1 MLTAEDRAII
11 KATVPLL
18 ESGGEALTTHFY
30 KMMLSEYPEVRPL
43 FNQAHQASGDQP
55 RALANGVLMYA
66 RHIDQLE
73 QLGGLVGQIVNKH
86 VALQILPE
94 HYPIVG
100 RCLLRAIEEVLGS
113 DIATPEVLKAW
124 GAAYQQLADI
134 LIGAE
139 EGLYQQKE
147 TAKGGWRGARAF
159 TLVEKV
165 EESREVVSFYFAP
178 VDGQPVLVAE
188 PGQYIGLQL
197 VIDGVEQRRNYSL
210 STLGDG
216 RLYRISVK
224 READGKVSNYLHDQL
239 KVGDSINLFPPA
251 GDFTLAASDK
261 PLVLISGGVGITPT
275 LAMLEAALASGR
287 QIHFIHCA
295 RNGGVHA
302 FREHVDGLAARNP
315 QLKRF
320 YCYDED
326 DGVSL
331 PADALGYLDQA
342 QLERWLPQERDLD
355 AYFLGPKPFMAAVKR
370 HLEALGVP
378 QGQSRYEFFGPASAL
393 E

>member
-1 MLTAEDRAII
+1 MLNAEQRAII

-73 QLGGLVGQIVNKH
+73 QLGGLVGQIINKH

-100 RCLLRAIEEVLGS
+100 SCLLRAIEEVLGKE
-113 DIATPEVLKAW
+113 IATAEVIAAW
-124 GAAYQQLADI
+124 AAAYGQLADI

-139 EGLYQQKE
+139 ENLYKQKE
-147 TAKGGWRGARAF
+147 EAAGGWRGTREF
-159 TLVEKV
+159 RLVRREQ
-165 EESREVVSFYFAP
+165 ESREIVSFYFAP
-178 VDGQPVLVAE
+178 VDGKPVLKAE
-188 PGQYIGLQL
+188 PGQYIGLKL
-197 VIDGVEQRRNYSL
+197 EIDGQEQRRNYSL
-210 STLGDG
+210 SALCDG
-216 RLYRISVK
+216 EQYRISVK
-224 READGKVSNYLHDQL
+224 REAGGKVSNYLHDGL
-239 KVGDSINLFPPA
+239 MVGDTLQLFPPS
-251 GDFTLAASDK
+251 GDFTLVASDK

-275 LAMLEAALASGR
+275 LAMLEAALETER
-287 QIHFIHCA
+287 PVHFIHCA
-295 RNGGVHA
+295 RNGAVHA
-302 FREHVDGLAARNP
+302 FRDWIDGLAARHP

-320 YCYDED
+320 YCYAEED
-326 DGVSL
+326 GSQA
-331 PADALGYLDQA
+331 ADAVGVLDQDLLA
-342 QLERWLPQERDLD
+342 EWLPRERDID
-355 AYFLGPKPFMAAVKR
+355 AYFLGPKGFMAAIKR
-370 HLEALGVP
+370 QLKGLGVP
-378 QGQSRYEFFGPASAL
+378 EGQSRYEFFGPAAAL

>member
-1 MLTAEDRAII
+1 MLNAEQRAII

-73 QLGGLVGQIVNKH
+73 QLGGLVGQIINKH

-100 RCLLRAIEEVLGS
+100 SCLLRAIEEVLGKE
-113 DIATPEVLKAW
+113 IATAEVIAAW
-124 GAAYQQLADI
+124 AAAYGQLADI

-139 EGLYQQKE
+139 ENLYKE
-147 TAKGGWRGARAF
+147 KEEAAGGWRGTREF
-159 TLVEKV
+159 RLVRREQ
-165 EESREVVSFYFAP
+165 ESREIVSFYFAP
-178 VDGQPVLVAE
+178 VDGKPVLKAE
-188 PGQYIGLQL
+188 PGQYIGLKL
-197 VIDGVEQRRNYSL
+197 EIDGQEQRRNYSL
-210 STLGDG
+210 SALCDG
-216 RLYRISVK
+216 EQYRISVK
-224 READGKVSNYLHDQL
+224 REAGGKVSNYLHDGL
-239 KVGDSINLFPPA
+239 MVGDTLQLFPPS
-251 GDFTLAASDK
+251 GDFTLVSSDK

-275 LAMLEAALASGR
+275 LAMLEAALETER
-287 QIHFIHCA
+287 PVHFIHCA
-295 RNGGVHA
+295 RNGAVHA
-302 FREHVDGLAARNP
+302 FRDWIDGLAARHP

-320 YCYDED
+320 YCYAEED
-326 DGVSL
+326 GSQA
-331 PADALGYLDQA
+331 ADAVGLLDQDLLA
-342 QLERWLPQERDLD
+342 EWLPRERDID
-355 AYFLGPKPFMAAVKR
+355 AYFLGPKGFMAAIKR
-370 HLEALGVP
+370 QLKGLGVP
-378 QGQSRYEFFGPASAL
+378 EGQSRYEFFGPAAAL

>member
-1 MLTAEDRAII
+1 MLNAEQRAII

-73 QLGGLVGQIVNKH
+73 QLGDLVGQIINKH

-100 RCLLRAIEEVLGS
+100 SCLLRAIEEVLGKE
-113 DIATPEVLKAW
+113 IATAEVIAAW
-124 GAAYQQLADI
+124 AAAYGQLADI

-139 EGLYQQKE
+139 ENLYKQKE
-147 TAKGGWRGARAF
+147 EAAGGWRGTREF
-159 TLVEKV
+159 RLVRREQ
-165 EESREVVSFYFAP
+165 ESREIVSFYFAP
-178 VDGQPVLVAE
+178 VDGKPVLKAE
-188 PGQYIGLQL
+188 PGQYIGLKL
-197 VIDGVEQRRNYSL
+197 EIDGQEQRRNYSL
-210 STLGDG
+210 SALCDG
-216 RLYRISVK
+216 EQYRISVK
-224 READGKVSNYLHDQL
+224 REAGGKVSNYLHDGL
-239 KVGDSINLFPPA
+239 MVGDTLQLFPPS
-251 GDFTLAASDK
+251 GDFTLVASDK

-275 LAMLEAALASGR
+275 LAMLEAALETER
-287 QIHFIHCA
+287 PVHFIHCA
-295 RNGGVHA
+295 RNGAVHA
-302 FREHVDGLAARNP
+302 FRDWIDGLAARHP

-320 YCYDED
+320 YCYAEED
-326 DGVSL
+326 GSQA
-331 PADALGYLDQA
+331 ADAVGLLDQDLLA
-342 QLERWLPQERDLD
+342 EWLPRERDID
-355 AYFLGPKPFMAAVKR
+355 AYFLGPKGFMAAIKR
-370 HLEALGVP
+370 QLKGLGVP
-378 QGQSRYEFFGPASAL
+378 EGQSRYEFFGPAAAL